1 MTLLVAAALATLP
14 CVYWTQGVDTR
25 ATLESAG
32 IKRVCVAPDLVDAWR
47 GAGFTATPLT
57 AAEFDEREALPVP
70 GVAARAGVASPT
82 RSPWVV
88 ANGWRVAR
96 IPAAKFKYDVPA
108 GKGVLATAEA
118 FAYGGD
124 VVLKIDPGD
133 LAAVGRLLAFL
144 ESLSDA
150 PGEAAAD
157 VGVVDDGS
165 EVTGEVMN
173 LLTRRNLP
181 FRALRAPSPD
191 YRINIAIGTPE
202 YPQADAAN
210 PSTFALK
217 IRRQLTDDQRT
228 LRVFGSEVV
237 ICRLTR
243 GTGGARLHVL
253 NYGGRAIE
261 GLRVRVRGT
270 YTSGELR
277 TEGTADGAAQKLV
290 DYASGGFTEF
300 SIPRLETYAVIDL
313 R

>member
-1 MTLLVAAALATLP
+1 MTLLAAALLAALP
-14 CVYWTQGVDTR
+14 CVYWTEGIDTR
-25 ATLESAG
+25 TALESAG
-32 IKRVCVAPDLVDAWR
+32 IKRVCVAPELVDAWR
-47 GAGFTATPLT
+47 SAGFAATPVT
-57 AAEFDEREALPVP
+57 AAEFDAREALPPP

-96 IPAAKFKYDVPA
+96 TPAARFKYEVPA
-108 GKGVLATAEA
+108 GKGVLAAAEA

-124 VVLKIDPGD
+124 VILKLDPADLPAVGQVLK
-133 LAAVGRLLAFL
+133 FL
-144 ESLSDA
+144 ESLAEA
-150 PGEAAAD
+150 PGEAAPD

-165 EVTGEVMN
+165 DATGEVMN

-181 FRALRAPSPD
+181 FRALRSPSSE

-202 YPQADAAN
+202 YPQSDAAD
-210 PSTFALK
+210 PSAFALK

-243 GTGGARLHVL
+243 GAGGARLHVL
-253 NYGGRAIE
+253 NYGGRPIE
-261 GLRVRVRGT
+261 GLRVRVRGAYGT
-270 YTSGELR
+270 GELNAG
-277 TEGTADGAAQKLV
+277 GTHKLG
-290 DYASGGFTEF
+290 DYVSAGGFTEF